1 MVFHYRAEA
10 SRYSLDFPG
19 AVEACHAAGAA
30 IATPEQLRTAFE
42 DGLNQCDAGWLSD
55 QSVRCVSVCFSAWK
69 PILWCVKLFPKWLF
83 VCLDIQSLCP
93 VLDAQVISWANQE

>member
-1 MVFHYRAEA
+1 MSKPFRLLTGLLSAAPAGVVFHYRAKA

-30 IATPEQLRTAFE
+30 IASPEQLRTAFE

-55 QSVRCVSVCFSAWK
+55 QSVRCVFHFLLCLEAC
-69 PILWCVKLFPKWLF
+69 ILFGVFLPCQTFP
-83 VCLDIQSLCP
+83 
-93 VLDAQVISWANQE
+93 